1 MLRRGGH
8 WKLKEETLGL
18 TLWRTRFGRFYGPFV
33 RQIALEC
40 WLGNESI
47 GTVAYYGSE
56 LWTVTEETVKAIG
69 VECVKN

>member
-8 WKLKEETLGL
+8 WKLKEETQDP
-18 TLWRTRFGRFYGPFV
+18 TVWRSGFGMVYGFV
-33 RQIALEC
+33 LSQIGLEC

-56 LWTVTEETVKAIG
+56 LWTV
-69 VECVKN
+69 